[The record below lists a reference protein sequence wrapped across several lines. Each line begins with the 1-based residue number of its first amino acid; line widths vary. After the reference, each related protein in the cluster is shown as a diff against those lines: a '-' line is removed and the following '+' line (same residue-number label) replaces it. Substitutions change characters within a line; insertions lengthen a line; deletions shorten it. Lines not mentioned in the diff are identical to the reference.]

1 MVEIE
6 QRFKQSITKFEK
18 KMERFGN
25 HVQNM
30 NEPYDENETFDLE
43 ISRIQQNTNPDN
55 NKEVNH
61 NYIRFVLLIFRVKKY
76 LNLRF

>member
-43 ISRIQQNTNPDN
+43 IIYCR
-55 NKEVNH
+55 
-61 NYIRFVLLIFRVKKY
+61 
-76 LNLRF
+76 